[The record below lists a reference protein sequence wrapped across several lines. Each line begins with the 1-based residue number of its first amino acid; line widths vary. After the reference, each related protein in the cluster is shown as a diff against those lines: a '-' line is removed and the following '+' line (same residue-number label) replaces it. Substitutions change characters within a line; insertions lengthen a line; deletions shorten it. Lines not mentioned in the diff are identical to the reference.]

1 MAKKKVK
8 KQEAR
13 PVNKTVVYAIF
24 VFCLALLATVGYG
37 AYQQEVA
44 GKRAAQTAA
53 ENTAGTDKQEKPA
66 AGRTKPGDNEKSTG
80 IEAGK
85 EAGETAAGNEDKT
98 EPGAGQTPQ
107 QAAGNAAA
115 KRDNVTD
122 ANAATETERVI
133 MTTSKGDIELELYPK
148 LMPATVA
155 NFEKLI
161 NMKFYDGLT
170 FHRVEDWVIQGGDP
184 QGNGTGGPGW
194 TIKLETNPQLKNV
207 RGALA
212 MARSQDP
219 DSAGSQFYI
228 LKKDA
233 FWLDGQ
239 YAVFGKVT
247 KGMEIVD
254 QIAIGDKIRQV
265 QLEK

>member
-1 MAKKKVK
+1 MGKKKIK

-13 PVNKTVVYAIF
+13 PVNRTIIYAIV
-24 VFCLALLATVGYG
+24 VFCVALLATVGYG

-53 ENTAGTDKQEKPA
+53 ETAAKTAAGTDKQEQPA
-66 AGRTKPGDNEKSTG
+66 AGQTKPGDNEKTTG
-80 IEAGK
+80 TLE
-85 EAGETAAGNEDKT
+85 E
-98 EPGAGQTPQ
+98 
-107 QAAGNAAA
+107 
-115 KRDNVTD
+115 DNVTD

-133 MTTSKGDIELELYPK
+133 MTTSKGEIELELYPK
-148 LMPATVA
+148 LMPITVA

-161 NMKFYDGLT
+161 SAKFYDGLT

-194 TIKLETNPQLKNV
+194 NIKLETNPQLKNV

-212 MARSQDP
+212 MARSREP

-228 LKKDA
+228 LKTDA
-233 FWLDGQ
+233 SWLDGQ

-247 KGMEIVD
+247 KGLEVVD
-254 QIAIGDKIRQV
+254 RIAIGDKMQEV
-265 QLEK
+265 KLVK